1 MADPRPNILFV
12 LTDDHAA
19 HAMSCYGSELN
30 QTPSLDRIA
39 DEGIRF
45 DRAACTN
52 ALCAPSRATILTG
65 THGHRHGM
73 MTLTTS
79 FDSAQPTFP
88 ALMQQ
93 AGYRTALFGK
103 WHLGHGPGH
112 DPVGFDEWQILD
124 GQGDYDDPELIG
136 PGGRTQ
142 HTGYVTDILA
152 DLALDWL
159 AQQSGEQPWLLL
171 LWHKA
176 PHRRWFP
183 GPHEQHLYHDVTFPE
198 PYTLFDDYAGR
209 AQAAEEAAIRVGRD
223 LDELDVKT
231 AIPDFDS
238 EAERTSWFYQR
249 YIGDYLRCVAGVDRT
264 TGRLLDHLD
273 ASGQAQRTVV
283 TYASDQGFFLG
294 DHGWFDKRFMYADS
308 LRIPLVMRFPAEI
321 PAGSVSTDLALNL
334 DLAQTFLDY
343 AGVEAPQRMQGQSLR
358 PICRGDEVAWRD
370 HSYYRYWE
378 HLKAGVGAH
387 VGVQTERYKLIH
399 YYGQAL
405 GVTGAV
411 DDPRVP
417 EWELFDLEADPQE
430 LRSLHDDP
438 AHKQVREE
446 LTTLLVTAIADADDV
461 PPPSLA
467 HLTSSMG
474 PQSESS
480 DHGREGVDR

>member
-12 LTDDHAA
+12 LSDDHAA
-19 HAMSCYGSELN
+19 HAMSCYGSQLN
-30 QTPSLDRIA
+30 ETPALDRIA
-39 DEGIRF
+39 SEGIRF

-52 ALCAPSRATILTG
+52 SLCAPSRAAILTG
-65 THGHRHGM
+65 THSHRNGM

-88 ALMQQ
+88 ALMQA

-112 DPVGFDEWQILD
+112 DPVGFDEWQVLD

-136 PGGRTQ
+136 PDGRTK
-142 HTGYVTDILA
+142 HTGYVTDILT

-159 AQQSGEQPWLLL
+159 SQQDGEQPWLLL

-183 GPHEQHLYHDVTFPE
+183 GPHEQHLYQGVRFPE
-198 PYTLFDDYAGR
+198 PDTLFDDYAGR
-209 AQAAEEAAIRVGRD
+209 ARAAEEAAIQVGRD
-223 LDELDVKT
+223 LDELDAKT
-231 AIPDFDS
+231 AIPEFES
-238 EAERTSWFYQR
+238 QAERTSWFYQR
-249 YIGDYLRCVAGVDRT
+249 YIGDYLRCVAGIDRT

-273 ASGQAQRTVV
+273 TSEQTQNTVV

-308 LRIPLVMRFPAEI
+308 LRIPLVMRYPEEI
-321 PAGSVSTDLALNL
+321 RPGSVSTDLALNL

-343 AGVEAPQRMQGQSLR
+343 AGVEAPERMQGQSLR
-358 PICRGDEVAWRD
+358 PICRGDDVAWRE
-370 HSYYRYWE
+370 HIYYRYWE

-387 VGVQTERYKLIH
+387 VGVQTERYKLVH

-405 GVTGAV
+405 GVTGAI
-411 DDPRVP
+411 DDPREP
-417 EWELFDLEADPQE
+417 EWELFDLESDPQE
-430 LRSLHDDP
+430 LRSRYEDP
-438 AHKQVREE
+438 AYRQVREE
-446 LTTLLVTAIADADDV
+446 LTALLMTSIEDADDV

-467 HLTSSMG
+467 HLASSMG
-474 PQSESS
+474 TQSESS
-480 DHGREGVDR
+480 DPGRKGAK